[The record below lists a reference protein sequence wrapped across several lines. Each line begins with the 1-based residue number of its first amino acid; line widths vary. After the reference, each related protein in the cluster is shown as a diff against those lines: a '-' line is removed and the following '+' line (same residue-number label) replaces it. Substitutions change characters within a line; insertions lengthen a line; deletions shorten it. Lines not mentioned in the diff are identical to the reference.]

1 MLQDFVNAAWIAT
14 LHPVALASWS
24 VPRFTV
30 SVITNDRPWSL
41 KRLLTSLRTS
51 VLFGVPVDVAFSVEA
66 SADDETLALVQVCS
80 TTATSIIHQCIRL
93 LMLLSPPLL

>member
-1 MLQDFVNAAWIAT
+1 MVQDFANAAWIAT
-14 LHPVALASWS
+14 LPPVALASWS

-51 VLFGVPVDVAFSVEA
+51 ALFGVPVDVAFSVEA

-80 TTATSIIHQCIRL
+80 NSL
-93 LMLLSPPLL
+93 LVLLLLL